1 MTTGHGGGVKLVRFC
16 LISPLVLVPPAPDFA
31 IMNGM
36 KKLTLLL
43 MSVGLLA
50 ACTTAPTPVVI
61 VPTLASLP
69 TLEPSATAM
78 PALTLTPSASP
89 TPAPTFTA
97 SPIPSDTATPPPTFT
112 VTFTPSPTGTN
123 TPTEAPTAT
132 VTPSL
137 TITNTITPT
146 PSPTF
151 TASPELD
158 SLGMLALLSER
169 ATVLPPEQLYNP
181 PTLTAVAHAAETLIA
196 ERYASSLTPVVST
209 PAAGLPVFG
218 TPVFGT
224 PQLATLPPALVTC
237 ALPPPGGLGAAFA
250 ADPTLT
256 QLLGCPQ
263 GSSYATTTAVQ
274 AFEHG
279 TMIYVQSPSAIYVLT
294 LDGRFRRFD
303 DTWVSGVDPEIGG
316 ETPPLGLI
324 EPKRGFGKV
333 WRLNLDVRG
342 SLGWGVTDEQGASG
356 SYQAFDHGRALFLPP
371 RGDTILLIDDPGGAS
386 GTWRSLPTSF

>member
-1 MTTGHGGGVKLVRFC
+1 MRFC
-16 LISPLVLVPPAPDFA
+16 LISTVVLVPCALDPA
-31 IMNGM
+31 IMDGM
-36 KKLTLLL
+36 KKRTLLL
-43 MSVGLLA
+43 IFVGLLA

-69 TLEPSATAM
+69 SLEPSATA
-78 PALTLTPSASP
+78 TLVSTLVPSESP
-89 TPAPTFTA
+89 TPAPTLTE
-97 SPIPSDTATPPPTFT
+97 SPVPTDTTTPPPTIT

-123 TPTEAPTAT
+123 TPTDSPTPS

-146 PSPTF
+146 PSLTF

-181 PTLTAVAHAAETLIA
+181 PTLTAVAHAAETLLA
-196 ERYASSLTPVVST
+196 ERYASSQTPIYGTSS
-209 PAAGLPVFG
+209 AGTPVFG

-224 PQLATLPPALVTC
+224 PQVATLPPAPVTC

-256 QLLGCPQ
+256 HLIGCPQ
-263 GSSYATTTAVQ
+263 GSSYSTTTAVQ

-303 DTWVSGVDPEIGG
+303 DTWVSGVDPDIGG

-342 SLGWGVTDEQGASG
+342 ALGWGVTEEQGASG
-356 SYQAFDHGRALFLPP
+356 TYQTFDRGRALFLPQ

-386 GTWRSLPTSF
+386 GTWRALSVSF

>member
-1 MTTGHGGGVKLVRFC
+1 MNLFLALNLV
-16 LISPLVLVPPAPDFA
+16 ISPLVLVPPALDFA
-31 IMNGM
+31 IMGDM
-36 KKLTLLL
+36 KKLTFLLL
-43 MSVGLLA
+43 FVGLLA
-50 ACTTAPTPVVI
+50 ACTTAPTPVLV
-61 VPTLASLP
+61 VPTLAVLP
-69 TLEPSATAM
+69 TLAPSATSEPLLA
-78 PALTLTPSASP
+78 PSASP
-89 TPAPTFTA
+89 TSAPTLTESLVPTDTA
-97 SPIPSDTATPPPTFT
+97 SPPPTLT

-123 TPTEAPTAT
+123 TPTDTPTPT

-158 SLGMLALLSER
+158 SLGLLALLSER

-181 PTLTAVAHAAETLIA
+181 PTLTAVAHAAETLLA
-196 ERYASSLTPVVST
+196 ERYASSQTPVFNP
-209 PAAGLPVFG
+209 PAAGIG

-224 PQLATLPPALVTC
+224 PQLATLPPAPAATC
-237 ALPPPGGLGAAFA
+237 PLPPPGGLGAAFA
-250 ADPTLT
+250 ADSTLT
-256 QLLGCPQ
+256 QLIGCPQ
-263 GSSYATTTAVQ
+263 GSAYSTTTAVQ

-303 DTWVSGVDPEIGG
+303 DTWVSGVDPETGG

-333 WRLNLDVRG
+333 WRINLDVRG

-356 SYQAFDHGRALFLPP
+356 TYQAFDRGRALFLPQ